1 MDSPGFCAQYCTYT
15 AMDNSSKQII
25 SMESLDKRE
34 TQRNS
39 VIMEKEGFVH
49 TLETLRQEL
58 NVTEVCTD
66 AHSQVKSS
74 QFISLPWEKFGL
86 ETGYC
91 CIDKHGTYRDTNE

>member
-39 VIMEKEGFVH
+39 VIMEKEGFVR
-49 TLETLRQEL
+49 TLETIRQEL
-58 NVTEVCTD
+58 NVTEVCID
-66 AHSQVKSS
+66 ALIH
-74 QFISLPWEKFGL
+74 FGY
-86 ETGYC
+86 TT
-91 CIDKHGTYRDTNE
+91 CITILL